1 MQRCPTPTIEWLRT
15 TFPTRERAIELLRP
29 ELEAGELTRRDYE
42 LATRF
47 FPGPSY
53 GIRCGLQ
60 CGHIKRNFGTVGG
73 FALGATYGILRSLPG
88 TPPIRDALEDPDRFM
103 TALNHVDRRLG
114 GSGEAA
120 FGIRSDAQHTPGPEM
135 VREEDWSQQQHDT
148 DASGNVSKPPET
160 SPASKWEDI
169 RNANARNVGRQTSW
183 DVLRQRHERS
193 KLPNSTSSPDGSPAG
208 NTDERTAAQARF
220 DALLEAERRKGKSQ
234 DG

>member
-1 MQRCPTPTIEWLRT
+1 V
-15 TFPTRERAIELLRP
+15 TFGAF
-29 ELEAGELTRRDYE
+29 
-42 LATRF
+42 RF
-47 FPGPSY
+47 F
-53 GIRCGLQ
+53 LAHHQ
-60 CGHIKRNFGTVGG
+60 
-73 FALGATYGILRSLPG
+73 FAN
-88 TPPIRDALEDPDRFM
+88 ALEDPDRFV

-120 FGIRSDAQHTPGPEM
+120 SGFQTMRSDYARVKAQQPADIGVASQHTPGPEM
-135 VREEDWSQQQHDT
+135 VRDEDWSQQQHDT
-148 DASGNVSKPPET
+148 DPSGNVSKPAEASHA

-193 KLPNSTSSPDGSPAG
+193 KLPNSTSPPDGSPAG